1 MTKNK
6 RERRTFTA
14 EFKQQMVQLYQNG
27 KPRKDIIKEYGLT
40 PSSLDRWINQSH
52 TSGSFKEKDNKT
64 AEQLELEAL
73 RKQNKQL
80 LMENDIFKAS
90 GADTRTKV
98 KVVKNNLHK
107 YAISAMCDVLQLSRA
122 TYYYE
127 AKQAQDTGD
136 ELPPLV
142 KEIFRESRQ
151 NYGTRKI
158 KVELKKLGYVIS
170 RRRIGRI
177 MQNQGLVSNYTIA
190 QFKPKRVSCNEEN
203 ISNGLNRQFNQQ
215 EELAVVV
222 SDLTYVRVNKKWNYV
237 CLLVD
242 LFNRDIIGHS
252 AGQKKD
258 AELVSQAFATVKTN
272 LNQITLFHT
281 DRGNEF
287 KNKLIH
293 DTLETFKIKRSLSAK
308 GCPYDNAVAEATY
321 KIFKTEFVR
330 GRHFASLEELT
341 LEVNDYVNW
350 FNNVRIHGTLG
361 YLSPVQYRLEHLK
374 KIV

>member
-1 MTKNK
+1 
-6 RERRTFTA
+6 
-14 EFKQQMVQLYQNG
+14 
-27 KPRKDIIKEYGLT
+27 
-40 PSSLDRWINQSH
+40 
-52 TSGSFKEKDNKT
+52 
-64 AEQLELEAL
+64 
-73 RKQNKQL
+73 
-80 LMENDIFKAS
+80 
-90 GADTRTKV
+90 
-98 KVVKNNLHK
+98 
-107 YAISAMCDVLQLSRA
+107 MCNVLQLSRA

-127 AKQAQDTGD
+127 AKQAQHTGD
-136 ELPPLV
+136 ELSPLV

-190 QFKPKRVSCNEEN
+190 QFKPQRVSCNEEK
-203 ISNGLNRQFNQQ
+203 ISNELDRQFNQK

-242 LFNRDIIGHS
+242 LFNREIIGHS

-258 AELVSQAFATVKTN
+258 AALVSQAFATVKAN
-272 LNQITLFHT
+272 LNRITLFHT

-293 DTLETFKIKRSLSAK
+293 ETLETFQIKRSLSAK

-341 LEVNDYVNW
+341 LELNDYVNW
-350 FNNVRIHGTLG
+350 FNNVRIHGTLD
-361 YLSPVQYRLEHLK
+361 YLSPVQYRQEHLK
-374 KIV
+374 KNCLVSC